1 MTEQLF
7 CFVSIINFISIRK
20 APHHV
25 YGESKTILWASATLD
40 EDNKPQPFY
49 TVDHEK
55 MIMTQTICVLVICTL
70 GCSLHLT
77 VYYLLDTS
85 QSFSFVLFAIQFPI
99 LSLVSLYITMKASQN
114 YTLVKKAL
122 FWDYNFGTNTIV
134 DQR

>member
-1 MTEQLF
+1 MCTANLKPNYEPPL
-7 CFVSIINFISIRK
+7 R
-20 APHHV
+20 
-25 YGESKTILWASATLD
+25 WD

-122 FWDYNFGTNTIV
+122 FWDYNFDTNTIV